1 MLIRIIFFLIILI
14 NPVFAENNKK
24 FFEIKLKPCDQK
36 FEESMF
42 KDPYFYHPVNF
53 NINFN
58 KKTYKKPLTLI
69 KACTVSKSLKLI
81 INQ

>member
-1 MLIRIIFFLIILI
+1 MLVRIIIVLIILI

-36 FEESMF
+36 LEKSIF
-42 KDPYFYHPVNF
+42 KDSYFYHPVNF

-69 KACTVSKSLKLI
+69 KACTVSKSLKFI
-81 INQ
+81 IN